1 MLVSHFIIKV
11 TNTCGSGIRESP
23 PGDWVFNETRTGSLW
38 KVRKNN
44 LNYKYITQFS
54 IASPSF
60 HTLSQTSY
68 INLK

>member
-1 MLVSHFIIKV
+1 MLVSHFITKF
-11 TNTCGSGIRESP
+11 TNTCGSGIRESS
-23 PGDWVFNETRTGSLW
+23 PGDWVFNKTRTGSLW

-54 IASPSF
+54 IASLSF